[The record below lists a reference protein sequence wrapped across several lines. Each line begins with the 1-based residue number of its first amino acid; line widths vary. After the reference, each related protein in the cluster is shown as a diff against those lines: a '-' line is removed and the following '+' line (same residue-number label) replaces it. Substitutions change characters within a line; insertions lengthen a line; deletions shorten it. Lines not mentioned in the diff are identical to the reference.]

1 MNIPD
6 ETLREAYWYLINNPK
21 GYQECLE
28 KIHPDLVEYLI
39 QNNIIGEGMN
49 SHAQL
54 RYHLTD
60 FGRVNVE
67 MYYRTITSNLVRK
80 KLDEEKETWKWV
92 EISAHFFYIQK
103 KATNVDFFK

>member
-21 GYQECLE
+21 GYQEYLE

-80 KLDEEKETWKWV
+80 KLDEEKETWKGV
-92 EISAHFFYIQK
+92 EISAPLFLILNLYRK
-103 KATNVDFFK
+103 YL